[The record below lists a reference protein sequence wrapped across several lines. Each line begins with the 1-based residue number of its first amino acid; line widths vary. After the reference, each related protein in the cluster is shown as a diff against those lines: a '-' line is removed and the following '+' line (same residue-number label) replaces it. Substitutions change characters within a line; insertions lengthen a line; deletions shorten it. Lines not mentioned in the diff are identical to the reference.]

1 MKCRSG
7 RCDAAKTTMS
17 CKETIR
23 LMCEF
28 IEGRLS
34 PPVAHDVSMH
44 LGHCRNCTLVLEAA
58 EHTLEIYFDDPHLAS
73 MLERSPVA

>member
-1 MKCRSG
+1 
-7 RCDAAKTTMS
+7 MS

-34 PPVAHDVSMH
+34 PPVAHEVSMH
-44 LGHCRNCTLVLEAA
+44 LSHCQNCSLVLEAA
-58 EHTLEIYFDDPHLAS
+58 EHTLEIYFDEPHMTALLAQS
-73 MLERSPVA
+73 RVA

>member
-1 MKCRSG
+1 
-7 RCDAAKTTMS
+7 
-17 CKETIR
+17 
-23 LMCEF
+23 MCEF